1 MINHVIRVF
10 IASALLFGFALV
22 TPQLHAQESL
32 DVKQKSA
39 SWPYYYYGKR
49 RPLSRFR
56 QRLERDFIREL
67 RRKPR
72 SNVSLTVFDCGTVQ
86 INELGLFGDR
96 LAGRM
101 MEVANPCYYIEHPR
115 KGGLIWDTGL
125 SDLLVGLPP
134 QPLLG
139 GAIEVSVENTFLDQM
154 TNAGI
159 DPSRVRRMA
168 ISHLHFDHTGNMR
181 YFPQAQWLIQK
192 PEFELA
198 FSEGAVAAGFNP
210 ADYDFLSRHQAKLL
224 RGHHDVFGD
233 GSVIILS
240 TPGHSIG
247 HQVLLVKL
255 KETGPV
261 ILSGDLY
268 HFQENRDNYELPGI
282 NEKKSSV
289 RSFAFIDQVLD
300 VTGAELWL
308 QHDPELFQSLQL
320 APFAY
325 R

>member
-1 MINHVIRVF
+1 MTTHIFRAAL
-10 IASALLFGFALV
+10 ASALLIGFTLV
-22 TPQLHAQESL
+22 NPLLHAEAPQYDAAES
-32 DVKQKSA
+32 
-39 SWPYYYYGKR
+39 PNGHGKR
-49 RPLSRFR
+49 RPLNRFK
-56 QRLERDFIREL
+56 QRLERAFVREL

-72 SNVSLTVFDCGTVQ
+72 AEVTLTVFDCGRVQ

-96 LAGRM
+96 LTGRSM
-101 MEVANPCYYIEHPR
+101 AVNNTCFFIEHPR
-115 KGGLIWDTGL
+115 KGGLVWDAGL
-125 SDLLVGLPP
+125 SDSLLGLPP

-139 GAIEVSVENTFLDQM
+139 GAIEVSVENSFLDQM

-159 DPSRVRRMA
+159 DPLSVEKMA
-168 ISHLHFDHTGNMR
+168 ISHLHFDHTGNMH
-181 YFPQAQWLIQK
+181 YFPQAEWLIQK
-192 PEFELA
+192 PEFRLA
-198 FSEGAVAAGFNP
+198 FSEEAFAAGFNP
-210 ADYDFLSRHQAKLL
+210 PDYDFLSRQQARLL

-261 ILSGDLY
+261 ILAGDLY
-268 HFQENRDNYELPGI
+268 HFQENRENYELPPI
-282 NEKKSSV
+282 NEKKPSV

-308 QHDPELFQSLQL
+308 QHDPELFESLQL
-320 APFAY
+320 APFVY